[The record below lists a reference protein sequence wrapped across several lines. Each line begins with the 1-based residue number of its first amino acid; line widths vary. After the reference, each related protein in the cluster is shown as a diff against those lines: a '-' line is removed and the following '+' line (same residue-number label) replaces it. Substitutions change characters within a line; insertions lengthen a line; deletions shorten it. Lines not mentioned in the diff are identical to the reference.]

1 MWWPTNPRHSLRAL
15 PFGTRAGRLTLAV
28 LAQAAVVFAQGG
40 AVSGGQGDIA
50 FQGFY
55 LGGSGTPLLDTTG
68 TSFRFQ
74 EFLPYV
80 GILNGSLEAYGSQNR
95 FQTGENFLELRGA
108 PWMGE
113 HWTVT
118 GGDFHAPSSLLEL
131 PFNNVFTPLVTGRG
145 FQVVAGH
152 DATQYSVFYGQEML
166 VSGDRV
172 SYRLSTPQT
181 VAGVSALRR
190 LAKGLQV
197 GARLMQ
203 FSTSGESLVQDQ
215 YLFPVGHSASMVRTA
230 TLESLY
236 KPRQNLK
243 LYAQVSRSFTD
254 APHQVVSTLTG
265 VSWENPDLT
274 IRANYVRQGALY
286 FPLAGYFAGDR
297 QGPFAEVHY
306 RRWKRGD
313 LYGSA
318 SQYRN
323 NLEQNVLL
331 ADMRSTSSSAGLS
344 TRLPGDFTFNGQ
356 ISNIQFSQSG
366 GGEDYYS
373 SRNRQISGTLTRVIW
388 HNTLQADWR
397 DIRIVS
403 AQVPQTQR
411 ATEVRDMVQLA
422 HVSFG
427 GAVRYQQALGT
438 EQRNSLFFRGQA
450 QVTARHFSAY
460 ANIEVGNDLV
470 NQTVFSTEAYNTS
483 VAGITTPIGHGWN
496 LSGEMFRNRLNLAVN
511 PENIFVI
518 ENGGALPAE
527 SLSAVEQWSFY
538 FRVSR
543 QVRWGA
549 GLPQENLDRFAAN
562 AVPLVGAVE
571 GVVQMKS
578 VAGPAVAA
586 GIPVTLDGDR
596 KSLSDRDG
604 HYRFDGVAEGPHEVA
619 LSATELPADFDRGAT
634 DKAQVTVQPRR
645 TARADF
651 EVLPLGW
658 LEGRVE
664 GPAGTALDG
673 IVIRIAP
680 GTRYTMTDS
689 DGHFAFYNLREGGFE
704 LSVDQSTLPENAE
717 MTSRA
722 SAAAAIR
729 IGTQAPPTEFSFDIV
744 LKLKPI
750 RKVLE
755 LK

>member
-1 MWWPTNPRHSLRAL
+1 LWWPPNPRHSFRVPPGVRASL
-15 PFGTRAGRLTLAV
+15 LILAM
-28 LAQAAVVFAQGG
+28 LAPVAMVHAQGG
-40 AVSGGQGDIA
+40 AAAGGQGDIA
-50 FQGFY
+50 LQGFY
-55 LGGSGTPLLDTTG
+55 LGGGGTPLLDTTG

-74 EFLPYV
+74 EFLPSV
-80 GILNGSLEAYGSQNR
+80 GFLDGSLEAYGSQNR

-118 GGDFHAPSSLLEL
+118 GGDFHAPPGLLEL
-131 PFNNVFTPLVTGRG
+131 PFNNIFTPLVTGRG
-145 FQVVAGH
+145 FQVVASH
-152 DATQYSVFYGQEML
+152 DATEYSVFYGQEML

-190 LAKGLQV
+190 VARGLQLGV
-197 GARLMQ
+197 RLMQ
-203 FSTSGESLVQDQ
+203 FSASDDAMSQDSS
-215 YLFPVGHSASMVRTA
+215 LFPAGHSASMVRTA

-236 KPRQNLK
+236 KPRPNLK
-243 LYAQVSRSFTD
+243 FYAQVSRAFTD
-254 APHQVVSTLTG
+254 APHQVLSTLTG
-265 VSWENPDLT
+265 VSWENKDLT
-274 IRANYVRQGALY
+274 VRANYVRQGALY
-286 FPLAGYFAGDR
+286 FPLAAYFAGDR

-306 RRWKRGD
+306 RHWKQVD

-318 SQYRN
+318 SRYRN

-331 ADMRSTSSSAGLS
+331 PYLHSTSSSAGLS
-344 TRLPGDFTFNGQ
+344 TTLPGNFAFNGQ

-366 GGEDYYS
+366 GGEDFYS
-373 SRNRQISGTLTRVIW
+373 SRNRQVSGTLSRAIH

-411 ATEVRDMVQLA
+411 STEVRDMVQLP

-427 GAVRYQQALGT
+427 GAVRYQQDASS
-438 EQRNSLFFRGQA
+438 EQRNSLFFRAQA
-450 QVTARHFSAY
+450 QVTARRFSAY
-460 ANIEVGNDLV
+460 ANIEVGNDLA
-470 NQTVFSTEAYNTS
+470 NQTVFSTETYNTS
-483 VAGITTPIGHGWN
+483 VAGITTPIGRGWN
-496 LSGEMFRNRLNLAVN
+496 VTGEMYRNRLNLAVN

-527 SLSAVEQWSFY
+527 SLSAVDQWSFY

-549 GLPQENLDRFAAN
+549 GLPQENLDQFVAS

-571 GVVQMKS
+571 GVVRMKAL
-578 VAGPAVAA
+578 AGPAVAA
-586 GIPVTLDGDR
+586 GIPVTLDGSR
-596 KSLSDRDG
+596 NSISDAEG
-604 HYRFDGVAEGPHEVA
+604 HYRFDGVAEGQHEVA
-619 LSATELPADFDRGAT
+619 LSATELPADFDRGQP
-634 DKAQVTVQPRR
+634 DKAPVIVLPRR

-658 LEGRVE
+658 LEGKVE

-673 IVIRIAP
+673 IVVRIAP
-680 GTRYTMTDS
+680 GNQYTMTGN
-689 DGHFAFYNLREGGFE
+689 DGHFAFYNLPEGDFE
-704 LSVDQSTLPENAE
+704 LSVDPSTLPENAE
-717 MTSRA
+717 MTSRSRVAA
-722 SAAAAIR
+722 SIR
-729 IGTQAPPTEFSFDIV
+729 VGSQTPLTDFSFDIV